1 MNKPI
6 NILEKEV
13 EINLKARRYKIY
25 VLGGFGVEV
34 GDFSISLKNKETN
47 EQITC
52 KKAFW
57 PLQTYEF
64 SKRAK
69 RIFIIDVPNEGNY
82 EVLFLNPYELKVK
95 HNNLPLYS
103 FFSYPIETSSI
114 QVLFKRW

>member
-34 GDFSISLKNKETN
+34 GDVSISLKNKETN
-47 EQITC
+47 EKITC

-57 PLQTYEF
+57 PVQTYEF
-64 SKRAK
+64 NKRAK
-69 RIFIIDVPNEGNY
+69 RVFIIDIPEEGKY
-82 EVLFLNPYELKVK
+82 EVLFFNPYSLKVK
-95 HNNLPLYS
+95 HDNLPIFS
-103 FFSYPIETSSI
+103 FFSYPIKTSEI
-114 QVLFKRW
+114 QVLFLQ

>member
-13 EINLKARRYKIY
+13 EINLKSRRYKIY

-57 PLQTYEF
+57 PVRTYEF
-64 SKRAK
+64 NIRAK
-69 RIFIIDVPNEGNY
+69 RVFIIDVPKEGKY
-82 EVLFLNPYELKVK
+82 EVLFLNSHSLKVK
-95 HNNLPLYS
+95 HSNLPIYS
-103 FFSYPIETSSI
+103 FFSYPLKASEI
-114 QVLFKRW
+114 QVLFLE